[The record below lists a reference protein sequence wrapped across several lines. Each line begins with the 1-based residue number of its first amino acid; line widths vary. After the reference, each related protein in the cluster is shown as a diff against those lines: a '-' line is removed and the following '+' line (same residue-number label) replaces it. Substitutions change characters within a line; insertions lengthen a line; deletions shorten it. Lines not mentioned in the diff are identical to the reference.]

1 MRSYAQNYLPTLQSY
16 QNELVERLQLLVNID
31 SGTGQTEGVNSIM
44 SYLEQ
49 WLGDIG
55 FAVTLHHS
63 DAFGDNIVARRQGKG
78 HLRLLLVG
86 HVDTVYPQGAVS
98 AQPFHIRDGIAFGP
112 GVIDMKS
119 GVLMGVHLLQ
129 ALVETGFEEYGELI
143 VVFNND
149 EEVGSTGSAALL
161 REIAQKIDVGLVLE
175 PSRSIEIVTKAR
187 KGAEKYMMDVIGV
200 PAHSGAEPNR
210 GRSAVIE
217 LAHKMIAIHHLNSVY
232 PGVTFNVTRISSS
245 EPLNVVPDSARC
257 YISVRAYNQHG
268 LDLAA
273 TVLNQI
279 AAGCS
284 IPDTQTRL
292 TRTRGRTAYE
302 ATPQVLRLLEI
313 AQAEAR
319 GLGFDLV
326 AESKGGVSDA
336 NMLMEVGVPTL
347 DSLGPIGGG
356 MHDLKREYLRV
367 DSIPIRGALV
377 AGFIHSLCLSEY
389 TGKNHPHE
397 Q

>member
-1 MRSYAQNYLPTLQSY
+1 MQSYALDYLPTLQSY
-16 QNELVERLQLLVNID
+16 QHELLHRLQLLVNID

-44 SYLEQ
+44 SYLKR
-49 WLGDIG
+49 WLGEIG
-55 FAVTLHHS
+55 FAVTLHQS
-63 DAFGDNIVARRQGKG
+63 DAFGNNLVARRQGKG

-98 AQPFHIRDGIAFGP
+98 AQPFSVRDGIAYGP

-143 VVFNND
+143 VLFNND
-149 EEVGSTGSAALL
+149 EEVGSTGSATLL
-161 REIAQKIDVGLVLE
+161 REIAQEVHVGLVLE

-187 KGAEKYMMDVIGV
+187 KGAEKYVMDVVGV

-217 LAHKMIAIHHLNSVY
+217 LAHKMIAIHHLNSVF

-257 YISVRAYNQHG
+257 HISVRAYNQHG

-273 TVLNQI
+273 KVLDQI

-292 TRTRGRTAYE
+292 ARIRGRIAYE
-302 ATPQVLRLLEI
+302 ATPEVLHLLEI
-313 AQAEAR
+313 AQTEAR
-319 GLGFDLV
+319 GLGFDLI

-336 NMLMEVGVPTL
+336 NLLMEVGIPTL

-356 MHDLKREYLRV
+356 MHDLKREYLQV

-377 AGFIHSLCLSEY
+377 AGLIHSLCLSE
-389 TGKNHPHE
+389 
-397 Q
+397 